1 MSLFPQ
7 ETNKVK
13 VDIRMKKLFDYPLF
27 QAYYNSLDYITALHL
42 ACFFW
47 NLSYEF
53 NNKPVKQSK

>member
-42 ACFFW
+42 ACFF
-47 NLSYEF
+47 
-53 NNKPVKQSK
+53 